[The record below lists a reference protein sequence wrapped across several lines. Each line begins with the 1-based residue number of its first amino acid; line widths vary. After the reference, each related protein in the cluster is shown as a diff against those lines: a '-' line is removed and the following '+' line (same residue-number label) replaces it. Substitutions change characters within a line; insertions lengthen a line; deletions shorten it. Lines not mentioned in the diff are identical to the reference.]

1 MMQRYFIV
9 FSYDGAAYHGW
20 QVQPNA
26 RTVQQML
33 EEALTTLMRT
43 ETTVVGAGRTDAG
56 VNAASMVSH
65 VDLPVD
71 TDTTQLKYKLNRI
84 LPPDIAVSDILR
96 VKNDA
101 HARFDA
107 VSRRYCY
114 YVTTAKS
121 PFARRYAYR
130 LTSSVDFEAMNRA
143 AALLPEYTDFTSFSK
158 LHTDVK
164 TNNCKVTF
172 AQWRQTGE
180 NEWLFEI
187 EADRFLRNMVRAIVG
202 TLLLVGRGKMTL
214 DGFRAVIENKARGE
228 AGDSAMGEAL
238 FLVGVEYPES
248 LFL

>member
-1 MMQRYFIV
+1 MFRYFIY

-26 RTVQQML
+26 ITVQQVL
-33 EEALTTLMRT
+33 EEALAKLVRQP
-43 ETTVVGAGRTDAG
+43 VPLVGAGRTDAG
-56 VNAASMVSH
+56 VNAACMVAH
-65 VDLPVD
+65 GDFPAELD
-71 TDTTQLKYKLNRI
+71 TRQLVYKLNKI
-84 LPPDIAVSDILR
+84 LPPDIAVSDVRR
-96 VKNDA
+96 VKDDA

-107 VSRRYCY
+107 LSRRYNY
-114 YVTTAKS
+114 RVVTAKS
-121 PFARRYAYR
+121 PFARKYACR
-130 LTSSVDFEAMNRA
+130 VMPGIDFDAMNRA
-143 AALLPEYTDFTSFSK
+143 ANVLYEYSDFTSFSK

-172 AQWRQTGE
+172 AQWRQVGE
-180 NEWLFEI
+180 CEWVFEI

-238 FLVGVEYPES
+238 FLVDVKYPDTI
-248 LFL
+248 FL

>member
-1 MMQRYFIV
+1 MRYFLEIA
-9 FSYDGAAYHGW
+9 YDGTAYHGW

-26 RTVQQML
+26 ISVQQVI
-33 EEALTTLMRT
+33 EEILHKLLGTPTS
-43 ETTVVGAGRTDAG
+43 VVGAGRTDAG
-56 VNAASMVSH
+56 VHARKMFLH
-65 VDLPVD
+65 FD
-71 TDTTQLKYKLNRI
+71 TERELNNDDFVRRLNSI
-84 LPPDIAVSDILR
+84 LPQDISVYAVHR
-96 VKNDA
+96 VKDDA

-107 VSRRYCY
+107 TYRTYNY
-114 YVTTAKS
+114 YITNVKS
-121 PFARRYAYR
+121 PFTRHYFHRYFGT
-130 LTSSVDFEAMNRA
+130 LDFETMNKA
-143 AALLPEYTDFTSFSK
+143 AEMLKTFTDFTSFSK

-172 AQWRQTGE
+172 AQWRQVGE

-202 TLLLVGRGKMTL
+202 TLLLVGRGKLTL

>member
-1 MMQRYFIV
+1 MP
-9 FSYDGAAYHGW
+9 G
-20 QVQPNA
+20 
-26 RTVQQML
+26 
-33 EEALTTLMRT
+33 
-43 ETTVVGAGRTDAG
+43 
-56 VNAASMVSH
+56 
-65 VDLPVD
+65 
-71 TDTTQLKYKLNRI
+71 
-84 LPPDIAVSDILR
+84 
-96 VKNDA
+96 
-101 HARFDA
+101 
-107 VSRRYCY
+107 
-114 YVTTAKS
+114 
-121 PFARRYAYR
+121 
-130 LTSSVDFEAMNRA
+130 VDFDLMNRA
-143 AALLPEYTDFTSFSK
+143 AEILYEYTDFTSFSK

-214 DGFRAVIENKARGE
+214 DGFRAVIETKARGE

>member
-1 MMQRYFIV
+1 MPRYFIYL
-9 FSYDGAAYHGW
+9 SYDGSNYHGW

-26 RTVQQML
+26 PTVQEKL
-33 EEALTTLMRT
+33 ESALSLLMRCPMAVT
-43 ETTVVGAGRTDAG
+43 GAGRTDTG
-56 VNAASMVSH
+56 VNASTMVAH
-65 VDLPVD
+65 ADFDEEIDCKQVA
-71 TDTTQLKYKLNRI
+71 YRLNKI
-84 LPPDIAVSDILR
+84 LPPDIAVSNIRR
-96 VKNDA
+96 VKDDA

-107 VSRRYCY
+107 VSRRYNY
-114 YVTTAKS
+114 RVVTAKS
-121 PFARRYAYR
+121 PFARRYACR
-130 LTSSVDFEAMNRA
+130 VMPGIDFDAMNRA
-143 AALLPEYTDFTSFSK
+143 AEILYEYTDFTSFSK

-164 TNNCKVTF
+164 TNNCKVTY
-172 AQWRQTGE
+172 AKWRQVEE
-180 NEWLFEI
+180 NEWVFEI

>member
-1 MMQRYFIV
+1 MYRYFIY
-9 FSYDGAAYHGW
+9 FSYDGATYHGW

-26 RTVQQML
+26 VTVQQVM
-33 EEALTTLMRT
+33 EEAIAKLMREPVPLT
-43 ETTVVGAGRTDAG
+43 GAGRTDAG
-56 VNAASMVSH
+56 VNAECMVAH
-65 VDLPVD
+65 ADFPVEID
-71 TDTTQLKYKLNRI
+71 APQLVYKLNKI
-84 LPPDIAVSDILR
+84 LPPDIAVSHIRR

-107 VSRRYCY
+107 VSRRYNY
-114 YVTTAKS
+114 RVVTAKS
-121 PFARRYAYR
+121 PFARRYACR
-130 LTSSVDFEAMNRA
+130 VMPGVDFEAMNRA
-143 AALLPEYTDFTSFSK
+143 AEILYEYTDFTSFSK

-164 TNNCKVTF
+164 TNNCKVKY
-172 AQWRQTGE
+172 AKWHKVSD
-180 NEWLFEI
+180 NEWVFEI

-248 LFL
+248 IFL